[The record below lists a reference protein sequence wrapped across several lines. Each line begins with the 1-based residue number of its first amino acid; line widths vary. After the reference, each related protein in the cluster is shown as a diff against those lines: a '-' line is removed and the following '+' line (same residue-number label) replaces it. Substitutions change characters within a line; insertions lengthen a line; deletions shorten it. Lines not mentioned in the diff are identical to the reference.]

1 MSFVAV
7 CGCCHLRQ
15 LCGLRRVQI
24 ILCKVISNSF
34 SFFFLFIIVFPAPQQ
49 IMDLTIF
56 LNYVIFKHNSEVKQY
71 SLVDIDTYCFE
82 QELQ

>member
-1 MSFVAV
+1 MSFVVVVVVVVICASCAGYGV
-7 CGCCHLRQ
+7 C
-15 LCGLRRVQI
+15 
-24 ILCKVISNSF
+24 KSF
-34 SFFFLFIIVFPAPQQ
+34 LAKLFLIVLLFLFIIVFPASQQ

-56 LNYVIFKHNSEVKQY
+56 LNYVVLEHNCQVKQY

>member
-1 MSFVAV
+1 MSFVVV
-7 CGCCHLRQ
+7 CGCCQLGQ

-34 SFFFLFIIVFPAPQQ
+34 SFFLFIIVFPASQQ
-49 IMDLTIF
+49 IIDLTIF
-56 LNYVIFKHNSEVKQY
+56 LNYVIFKHNCEVKQY

>member
-1 MSFVAV
+1 MSFVVVVVVVV
-7 CGCCHLRQ
+7 C
-15 LCGLRRVQI
+15 
-24 ILCKVISNSF
+24 K
-34 SFFFLFIIVFPAPQQ
+34 SFFAKLFLKVVLFLFIIVFPVPQQ

-56 LNYVIFKHNSEVKQY
+56 LNYVILKHNCEVKQY